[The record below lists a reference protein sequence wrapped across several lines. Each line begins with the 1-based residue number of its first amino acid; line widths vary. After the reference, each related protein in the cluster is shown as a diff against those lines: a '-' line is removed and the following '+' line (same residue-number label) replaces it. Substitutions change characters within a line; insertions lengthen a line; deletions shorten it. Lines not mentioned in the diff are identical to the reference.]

1 MCSFLFEF
9 METGGQLLI
18 LEASALAQRDEIFT
32 VTVLTVALSALL
44 HGISAAPL
52 ASAFARLAAGMGEC
66 EENMPAVELSLREGH
81 IIETR

>member
-1 MCSFLFEF
+1 
-9 METGGQLLI
+9 
-18 LEASALAQRDEIFT
+18 
-32 VTVLTVALSALL
+32 VALSALL
-44 HGISAAPL
+44 HGISAAPR